1 MRTNRGFSIHRR
13 GGALK
18 PMKCFSVKR
27 LPAGAKWTYEIKL
40 DGFRVV
46 AVRSRGSLKR
56 DSLRALGGRNDH
68 LWKFQ

>member
-1 MRTNRGFSIHRR
+1 
-13 GGALK
+13 
-18 PMKCFSVKR
+18 MKCFSVKR